1 MAKRIPLDPA
11 RPDPAVVAE
20 LAARLRAGA
29 VLAIPTDTIYGLA
42 ADARNATAVERI
54 FAIKGRAEGKPLPV
68 LVGSVEQARAMSTQA
83 PPAFEALAAAF
94 WPGPL
99 TLALPVSPDWPA
111 ALRAGGASLAV
122 RWPRAAIAQ
131 ALVAACG
138 GPLTATSANRSGE
151 PACLTAAAVEAQLG
165 MRLEVIVDGGAAGSD
180 RPSTLL
186 DLTGAEPRLVR
197 EGAIP
202 RAALARWLGAR

>member
-1 MAKRIPLDPA
+1 MAKWIPLDPA

-20 LAARLRAGA
+20 LGARLRAGG

-42 ADARNATAVERI
+42 ADARNAAAVERI

-68 LVGSVEQARAMSTQA
+68 LVGGLEQARAMATQV
-83 PPAFEALAAAF
+83 PPAFAGLAAAF

-99 TLALPVSPDWPA
+99 TLALPVSLDWPM

-122 RWPRAAIAQ
+122 RWPRSAIAQ

-151 PACLTAAAVEAQLG
+151 PACLAAAEVEAQLG
-165 MRLEVIVDGGAAGSD
+165 TRLEVIVDGGPAASD

-186 DLTGAEPRLVR
+186 DLTGATPRLVR

-202 RAALARWLGAR
+202 RAALARWLGAC